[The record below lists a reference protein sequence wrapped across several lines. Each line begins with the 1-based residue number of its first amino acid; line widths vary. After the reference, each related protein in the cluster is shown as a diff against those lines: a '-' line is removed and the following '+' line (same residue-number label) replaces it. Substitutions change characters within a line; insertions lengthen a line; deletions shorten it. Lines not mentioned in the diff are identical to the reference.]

1 MELIIVGQFS
11 LSSLDFE
18 ILFEMNILVAFL
30 SAMDRCPLQISEY
43 YPPQNQNNIM
53 KFEYFQAAF
62 DWSGPE
68 LESPQI
74 PLQNLH
80 HHHRSNQL
88 KLQENTPKF
97 LSVEVIS
104 SKAKTSVTVDGTTIL
119 EDIEP
124 EKGRGIHVVVLNQAT
139 GAVMAK
145 RRFDTYSPHEDEA
158 MTLFL
163 NLVRIFLSFRDTT
176 VVENHHQKVSFFSE

>member
-11 LSSLDFE
+11 LRSLDFE

-43 YPPQNQNNIM
+43 YPPQNQNNTM

-68 LESPQI
+68 LESPQL
-74 PLQNLH
+74 PLQN

-163 NLVRIFLSFRDTT
+163 NLVRIFYLKDKNKF
-176 VVENHHQKVSFFSE
+176 EIFQL

>member
-1 MELIIVGQFS
+1 M
-11 LSSLDFE
+11 
-18 ILFEMNILVAFL
+18 
-30 SAMDRCPLQISEY
+30 
-43 YPPQNQNNIM
+43 
-53 KFEYFQAAF
+53 
-62 DWSGPE
+62 
-68 LESPQI
+68 
-74 PLQNLH
+74 
-80 HHHRSNQL
+80 

-104 SKAKTSVTVDGTTIL
+104 SQAKASVTIDGTTIL

-139 GAVMAK
+139 GAVMAR

-163 NLVRIFLSFRDTT
+163 NLVTIFSLLCVSKKYCNFYENSQASF
-176 VVENHHQKVSFFSE
+176 

>member
-1 MELIIVGQFS
+1 M
-11 LSSLDFE
+11 
-18 ILFEMNILVAFL
+18 
-30 SAMDRCPLQISEY
+30 
-43 YPPQNQNNIM
+43 
-53 KFEYFQAAF
+53 
-62 DWSGPE
+62 
-68 LESPQI
+68 
-74 PLQNLH
+74 
-80 HHHRSNQL
+80 

-104 SKAKTSVTVDGTTIL
+104 SQAKASVTIDGTTIL

-139 GAVMAK
+139 GAVMAR

-163 NLVRIFLSFRDTT
+163 NLVKDFLSF
-176 VVENHHQKVSFFSE
+176 ELPEKLQFHSE

>member
-1 MELIIVGQFS
+1 M
-11 LSSLDFE
+11 
-18 ILFEMNILVAFL
+18 
-30 SAMDRCPLQISEY
+30 
-43 YPPQNQNNIM
+43 
-53 KFEYFQAAF
+53 
-62 DWSGPE
+62 
-68 LESPQI
+68 
-74 PLQNLH
+74 
-80 HHHRSNQL
+80 

-104 SKAKTSVTVDGTTIL
+104 SQAKASVTIDGTTIL

-139 GAVMAK
+139 GAVMAR

-163 NLVRIFLSFRDTT
+163 NLVTIFFFLPKILQFHKKKMKIAEERIFTL
-176 VVENHHQKVSFFSE
+176 NFSAKKHCATL